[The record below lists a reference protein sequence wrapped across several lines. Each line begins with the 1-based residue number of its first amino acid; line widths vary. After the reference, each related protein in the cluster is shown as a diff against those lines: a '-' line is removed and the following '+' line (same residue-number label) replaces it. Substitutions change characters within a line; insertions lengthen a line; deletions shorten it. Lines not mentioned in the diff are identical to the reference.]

1 MKKIASIYKK
11 YMLRPI
17 LYKAVT
23 RASVAAVLCL
33 LWDRFI
39 SEGYYT
45 LWEGPGLVC
54 GVGFLCWA
62 WGCYLHLDGI
72 TVRGLLADRA
82 KERQE
87 KKQRHPTRSI
97 VDFADEKI
105 VAFEELEPEERTFC
119 SMAASLLLGVPL
131 VIVGAVASVL

>member
-17 LYKAVT
+17 LYKLVT
-23 RASVAAVLCL
+23 RAMTAAVLSL

-39 SEGYYT
+39 SEGYYS
-45 LWEGPGLVC
+45 LWEGPALVC

-62 WGCYLHLDGI
+62 WVCYLRLDGVTI
-72 TVRGLLADRA
+72 RGLVADHF
-82 KERQE
+82 KERQQE
-87 KKQRHPTRSI
+87 PKPRATRSI

-105 VAFEELEPEERTFC
+105 VAFEELEPDERTFC
-119 SMAASLLLGVPL
+119 SMMANLVLGLPL
-131 VIVGAVASVL
+131 VAVGVAASVL